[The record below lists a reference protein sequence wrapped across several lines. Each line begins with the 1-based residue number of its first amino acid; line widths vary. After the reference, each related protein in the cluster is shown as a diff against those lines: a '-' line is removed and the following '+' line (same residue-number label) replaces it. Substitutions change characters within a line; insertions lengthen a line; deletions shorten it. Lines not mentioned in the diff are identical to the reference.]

1 MYRFTREETEAAIA
15 KLAELYPAC
24 FFVEAYQRRPLVKT
38 ILSDLEKDGVPMSF
52 EQIKAAV
59 DWYHGSWGYLHNVKA
74 GVKRINLLG
83 EERAVVTAAE
93 ERYSTQR
100 LADEKKRIKE
110 EKEADYGVK
119 DVPVLKKPAL
129 KKPPTLIPP
138 PPMLPAA
145 VSASAPPVPTEDPF
159 GYLLR
164 IVEEARRAYQIFPET
179 MRRPMIAPTL
189 RAIDAET
196 QRLIAD
202 IEKEPGSE

>member
-1 MYRFTREETEAAIA
+1 
-15 KLAELYPAC
+15 
-24 FFVEAYQRRPLVKT
+24 VKT
-38 ILSDLEKDGVPMSF
+38 ILSDLEKDGVPMTF

-93 ERYSTQR
+93 ERHSAQR
-100 LADEKKRIKE
+100 LSDEKKRIKE
-110 EKEADYGVK
+110 EKEAGYGVN
-119 DVPVLKKPAL
+119 DMPVLKKPAP
-129 KKPPTLIPP
+129 KKSPTPIP
-138 PPMLPAA
+138 PPMLPA
-145 VSASAPPVPTEDPF
+145 VVPASAPPVPTEDPF

-164 IVEEARRAYQIFPET
+164 IVEEARRAYQIFPEA

-202 IEKEPGSE
+202 VEKDLDP